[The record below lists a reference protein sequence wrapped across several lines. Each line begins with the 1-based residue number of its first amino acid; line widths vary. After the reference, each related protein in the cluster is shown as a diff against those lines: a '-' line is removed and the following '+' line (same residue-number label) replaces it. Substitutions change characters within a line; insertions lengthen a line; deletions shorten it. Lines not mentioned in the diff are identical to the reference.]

1 MVDINLLGDDQ
12 EQQYDGDEKND
23 DFSNTYNEDKSELSS
38 EPNYSDLDFDQ
49 NLYDKSY
56 AKGGSKKS
64 VFIIG
69 GLIIVIAVLASV
81 YYLTS
86 HSNDESQQIESTNT
100 KVADIQEPLI
110 DISKEVSVTEQPAV
124 EVPGFIKEMVNSTQH
139 GIRTVE
145 TILATIPKDVNFTL
159 IQYRDG
165 NFLTEL
171 LGKSNANISDLNN
184 QLQQKLAGGNVK
196 VTRDKRN
203 IRGVSYQQALL
214 DGNFSTVDV
223 GLINIPNY
231 MGSDEIKNEFTQF
244 CQQLGL
250 NLKQFD
256 VKSEV
261 RTANLRKIP
270 VIFSAKGNKDSA
282 LNFLNKLIE
291 KNINVNLSKIVL
303 VPTAG
308 NFNDKRINLILNMEI
323 YHPI

>member
-1 MVDINLLGDDQ
+1 
-12 EQQYDGDEKND
+12 
-23 DFSNTYNEDKSELSS
+23 
-38 EPNYSDLDFDQ
+38 
-49 NLYDKSY
+49 
-56 AKGGSKKS
+56 
-64 VFIIG
+64 
-69 GLIIVIAVLASV
+69 
-81 YYLTS
+81 
-86 HSNDESQQIESTNT
+86 
-100 KVADIQEPLI
+100 LI